1 MSLFTGAVRC
11 IVGCL
16 SASQSWMQAVPQLRQ
31 PKMSPGFA
39 KYAFLGKIVSVENHR
54 IGDILG
60 LGEVALFKEKED
72 EQPAAGMT

>member
-1 MSLFTGAVRC
+1 
-11 IVGCL
+11 
-16 SASQSWMQAVPQLRQ
+16 
-31 PKMSPGFA
+31 MSPGFA